1 MSKLLI
7 LGAGQMQVPIIALAK
22 ELGHTTVVADFDP
35 SAPGFKYADV
45 QSTVS
50 TIDKDA
56 VLQLAKNEQV
66 DGILTTS
73 DYPVRVVAYVG
84 ECLGLPAMTQQV
96 AEVCTNKY
104 QQRLLFR
111 DSGINTP
118 FFVQCDAKSDLTS
131 LKSFPYI
138 VKPVDSSASR
148 GVERVNTE
156 ELLHK
161 AVESACGLSRSGNAI
176 VESFIGGK
184 EFSVETLTQ
193 NGITHIVQITEKLTR
208 GEEQGFF
215 VEDTHIEPARISE
228 EEANAIREEVLRA
241 TEAVGVNNCPTHT
254 EIKLWNGKPF
264 IIEMAC
270 RLGGDYITSDL
281 VPLSTGISM
290 MENLIRL
297 SLGQTIDIEPKFHRW
312 SCVQFLNEE
321 NYYRCQKFISSGD
334 PHIRRSE
341 IREYRDSVIKSS
353 LDRLGYVI
361 MQADTKGE
369 IDSLIDD
376 LKK

>member
-22 ELGHTTVVADFDP
+22 QLGHTTIVADFDP

-45 QSTVS
+45 KSTIS

-56 VLQLAKNEQV
+56 VFELAKSEQV
-66 DGILTTS
+66 NGILTTS

-84 ECLGLPAMTQQV
+84 EKLGLPAMTQQV
-96 AEVCTNKY
+96 AEACTNKY

-111 DSGINTP
+111 NNGINTP
-118 FFVQCDAKSDLTS
+118 FFVQSDANSDLSS
-131 LKSFPYI
+131 LNEFPYI

-148 GVERVNTE
+148 GVERVNTTE
-156 ELLHK
+156 QLNE
-161 AVESACGLSRSGNAI
+161 AVKTACGMSRSGNAI

-193 NGITHIVQITEKLTR
+193 KGITHIIQITEKQTR
-208 GEEQGFF
+208 GEEQGYF
-215 VEDTHIEPARISE
+215 VEDTHIEPARISD
-228 EEANAIREEVLRA
+228 EEAEAIRKEVLRA
-241 TEAVGVNNCPTHT
+241 TKAVGVDNCPTHT
-254 EIKLWNGKPF
+254 EIKLWNGKPY

-297 SLGQTIDIEPKFHRW
+297 SLGEAIDIEPKFHRW

-321 NYYRCQKFISSGD
+321 NYYRCQDYMVSGD
-334 PHIRRSE
+334 SRIKRCE
-341 IREYRDSVIKSS
+341 IGEYNNSVIKSS
-353 LDRLGYVI
+353 LDRLGYI
-361 MQADTKGE
+361 IFQAESRADIEEVLTK
-369 IDSLIDD
+369 I
-376 LKK
+376 K

>member
-1 MSKLLI
+1 MKKILI
-7 LGAGQMQVPIIALAK
+7 LGAGQMQLPIISLAK
-22 ELGHTTVVADFDP
+22 QLGHTTIVADYDP
-35 SAPGFKYADV
+35 NAPGFKFADV
-45 QSTVS
+45 KSTIS

-56 VLQLAKNEQV
+56 VLELAKSEQV

-84 ECLGLPAMTQQV
+84 EKLGLPAMTQQV
-96 AEVCTNKY
+96 AEVCTDKY

-111 DSGINTP
+111 NNGINTP
-118 FFVQCDAKSDLTS
+118 FFVQCDANSDLSHLTE
-131 LKSFPYI
+131 FPYI

-148 GVERVNTE
+148 GVERVQTQE
-156 ELLHK
+156 QLCK
-161 AVESACGLSRSGNAI
+161 AVEAACELSRSGKAI

-193 NGITHIVQITEKLTR
+193 NGITHIIQITEKLTR
-208 GEEQGFF
+208 GEEQGYF
-215 VEDTHIEPARISE
+215 VEDTHIEPARISDA
-228 EEANAIREEVLRA
+228 EADAIREEVLKA
-241 TEAVGVNNCPTHT
+241 AKAIGVDNCPTHT

-290 MENLIRL
+290 MDNLIRL
-297 SLGQTIDIEPKFHRW
+297 SLGEEIDVEPMFSKW

-321 NYYRCQKFISSGD
+321 NYFKCKEFIATGD
-334 PHIRRSE
+334 SHIKRSE
-341 IREYRDSVIKSS
+341 VEEYKDSVIKNS

-361 MQADTKGE
+361 LQADTREE
-369 IDSLIDD
+369 IEKVLEGV
-376 LKK
+376 K

>member
-1 MSKLLI
+1 MKKLLI

-22 ELGHTTVVADFDP
+22 QLGHYTIVADYDP
-35 SAPGFKYADV
+35 QALGFEYADEK
-45 QSTVS
+45 STIS

-56 VLQLAKNEQV
+56 VLQLAQSEHV

-73 DYPVRVVAYVG
+73 DYPVRVVAYVS
-84 ECLGLPAMTQQV
+84 EKLGLPAMTQRV

-104 QQRLLFR
+104 EQRKLFKEN
-111 DSGINTP
+111 GINTP
-118 FFVQCDAKSDLTS
+118 FFVKCDINTNLSE
-131 LKSFPYI
+131 LKDFPYI

-148 GVERVNTE
+148 GVVEVHDSE
-156 ELLHK
+156 QLKE
-161 AVESACGLSRSGNAI
+161 AVTAACELSRSGNAI
-176 VESFIGGK
+176 VESFIYGK

-193 NGITHIVQITEKLTR
+193 NGETHIIQITEKLTR
-208 GEEQGFF
+208 GEDKGYF

-228 EEANAIREEVLRA
+228 IEAEAIRKEVLRA
-241 TEAVGVNNCPTHT
+241 AKAVGVDNCPTHT
-254 EIKLWNGKPF
+254 EIKLWDSKPY

-297 SLGQTIDIEPKFHRW
+297 SLGETIDVEPKFWKW

-321 NYYRCQKFISSGD
+321 NYFRCKEFIEQNQELIS
-334 PHIRRSE
+334 RSE
-341 IREYRDSVIKSS
+341 VGEYKNGVIKSS
-353 LDRLGYVI
+353 LDRLGYI
-361 MQADTKGE
+361 IFQSDTKTE
-369 IDSLIDD
+369 LEKTLSRI
-376 LKK
+376 K

>member
-1 MSKLLI
+1 MSRLLI

-22 ELGHTTVVADFDP
+22 ELGHTTIVADFDP
-35 SAPGFKYADV
+35 KAPGFKYADIS
-45 QSTVS
+45 STIS

-56 VLQLAKNEQV
+56 VLQLALSEKV

-73 DYPVRVVAYVG
+73 DYPVRVVAYVS
-84 ECLGLPAMTQQV
+84 EKLGLPAMTQKV

-104 QQRLLFR
+104 AQRVLFKEN
-111 DSGINTP
+111 GVNTP
-118 FFVQCDAKSDLTS
+118 FFIKCDLDSDLS
-131 LKSFPYI
+131 DLMSFPYI

-148 GVERVNTE
+148 GVEEVQNKQQLNE
-156 ELLHK
+156 
-161 AVESACGLSRSGNAI
+161 AVKVACSLSRSGNAI

-193 NGITHIVQITEKLTR
+193 GGVTHIIQITEKLTR
-208 GEEQGFF
+208 GEDQGYF

-228 EEANAIREEVLRA
+228 EEAEAIRVEVLRG
-241 TEAVGVNNCPTHT
+241 TKAVGVDNCPTHT

-290 MENLIRL
+290 MENLIHL
-297 SLGQTIDIEPKFHRW
+297 SLGEPIDIEPKYHKW
-312 SCVQFLNEE
+312 SCVQFLNEK
-321 NYYRCQKFISSGD
+321 NYNRCREFIESGD

-341 IREYRDSVIKSS
+341 VGEFRDGVIKNS
-353 LDRLGYVI
+353 LDRLGYII
-361 MQADTKGE
+361 MQAVSKEE
-369 IDSLIDD
+369 ISKLIDI
-376 LKK
+376 LKV

>member
-1 MSKLLI
+1 MKTILI

-22 ELGHTTVVADFDP
+22 QMGHTTIVADFDS

-45 QSTVS
+45 KSTIS

-56 VLQLAKNEQV
+56 VLELAKSEQV

-84 ECLGLPAMTQQV
+84 EKLGLPAMTQQV

-111 DSGINTP
+111 DNGINTP
-118 FFVQCDAKSDLTS
+118 FFVQCDANSDLSS
-131 LKSFPYI
+131 LKDFPYI

-148 GVERVNTE
+148 GVERVNTTDQLNE
-156 ELLHK
+156 
-161 AVESACGLSRSGNAI
+161 AVKIACSLSRSGNAI

-193 NGITHIVQITEKLTR
+193 KGVTHIIQITEKLTR

-215 VEDTHIEPARISE
+215 VEDTHIEPARISDE
-228 EEANAIREEVLRA
+228 DAEAICKEVLRA
-241 TEAVGVNNCPTHT
+241 TKAVSVDNCPTHT
-254 EIKLWNGKPF
+254 EIKLWNGKPY

-270 RLGGDYITSDL
+270 RLGGDFITSDL

-297 SLGQTIDIEPKFHRW
+297 SLGETIDVAPKYKKW

-321 NYYRCQKFISSGD
+321 NYYRCKEFAEQNKRLIS
-334 PHIRRSE
+334 RSE
-341 IREYRDSVIKSS
+341 VGEYKNGIIKSS
-353 LDRLGYVI
+353 LDRLGYI
-361 MQADTKGE
+361 IFQSETKAE
-369 IDSLIDD
+369 LEKTLSRI
-376 LKK
+376 K

>member
-1 MSKLLI
+1 MKKLLI

-22 ELGHTTVVADFDP
+22 QLGHYTIVADYDP
-35 SAPGFKYADV
+35 KAPGFVYADV
-45 QSTVS
+45 KSTIS
-50 TIDKDA
+50 TIDKEA
-56 VLQLAKNEQV
+56 VLELAKEEQV
-66 DGILTTS
+66 EGILTTS
-73 DYPVRVVAYVG
+73 DYPVRVVAYVS
-84 ECLGLPAMTQQV
+84 EKLGLPAMSQKV
-96 AEVCTNKY
+96 AEVCTDKY
-104 QQRLLFR
+104 QQRLLFKEN
-111 DSGINTP
+111 GINTP
-118 FFVQCDAKSDLTS
+118 FFLQCDTSSDLNS
-131 LKSFPYI
+131 LKDFPYI

-156 ELLHK
+156 EQLRE
-161 AVESACGLSRSGNAI
+161 AVETACGLSRSGKAI

-193 NGITHIVQITEKLTR
+193 NGVTHIIQITEKLTR
-208 GEEQGFF
+208 GENLGYF

-228 EEANAIREEVLRA
+228 IEAEAIRNEVLKAAR
-241 TEAVGVNNCPTHT
+241 AVGVDNCPTHT

-297 SLGQTIDIEPKFHRW
+297 SLGETIDVEPKFQKW

-321 NYYRCQKFISSGD
+321 NYYRCKEFIEKNKDLISRYEVG
-334 PHIRRSE
+334 
-341 IREYRDSVIKSS
+341 EYKDVVIKSS
-353 LDRLGYVI
+353 LDRLGYI
-361 MQADTKGE
+361 IFQTETREGLEKTLSS
-369 IDSLIDD
+369 I
-376 LKK
+376 K

>member
-1 MSKLLI
+1 MSRLLI

-22 ELGHTTVVADFDP
+22 ELGHTTIVADFDP
-35 SAPGFKYADV
+35 NAPGFKYADIK
-45 QSTVS
+45 STVS

-56 VLQLAKNEQV
+56 VLQLAQSEKV

-73 DYPVRVVAYVG
+73 DYPVRVVAYVS
-84 ECLGLPAMTQQV
+84 EKLGLPAMTQKV

-104 QQRLLFR
+104 AQRVLFKEN
-111 DSGINTP
+111 GVNTP
-118 FFVQCDAKSDLTS
+118 FFIKCDMDSDLSDLT
-131 LKSFPYI
+131 SFPYI

-148 GVERVNTE
+148 GVEEVHNKQQ
-156 ELLHK
+156 LHD
-161 AVESACGLSRSGNAI
+161 AVKVACSLSRSGNAI

-193 NGITHIVQITEKLTR
+193 GGITHIIQITEKLTR

-215 VEDTHIEPARISE
+215 VEDTHIEPARISN
-228 EEANAIREEVLRA
+228 EEANAIREEVLRG
-241 TEAVGVNNCPTHT
+241 TKAVGVNNCPTHT
-254 EIKLWNGKPF
+254 EIKLWNGKPY

-290 MENLIRL
+290 LENLIHL
-297 SLGQTIDIEPKFHRW
+297 SLGESIDIEPKYQKW

-321 NYYRCQKFISSGD
+321 NYYSCRDFIKSGND
-334 PHIRRSE
+334 HIRRSE
-341 IREYRDSVIKSS
+341 VGEYRSSVIKNS
-353 LDRLGYVI
+353 LDRLGYII
-361 MQADTKGE
+361 MQANTKEE
-369 IDSLIDD
+369 ISELIDK